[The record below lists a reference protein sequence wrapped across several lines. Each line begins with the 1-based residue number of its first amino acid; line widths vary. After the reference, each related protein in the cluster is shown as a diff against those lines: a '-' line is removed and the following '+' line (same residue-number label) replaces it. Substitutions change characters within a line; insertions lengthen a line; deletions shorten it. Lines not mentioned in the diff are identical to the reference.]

1 MGTNGKAIANVRTV
15 APLDMEGKKVGGVP
29 LEGQV
34 DLWVLL
40 TGERLQMVELHIGK
54 GFFHPLHGHPEHES
68 IGYVISGKLR
78 MRIGE
83 EEHTL
88 GPGDAWHHGVG
99 VAHWTRAL
107 EDTRAVEIHG
117 PPRLEYSGSEA
128 GRY

>member
-1 MGTNGKAIANVRTV
+1 METNGKVIANVSTV
-15 APLDMEGKKVGGVP
+15 APLDMGGKKVGGVL

-54 GFFHPLHGHPEHES
+54 GYFHPLHSHPEHES
-68 IGYVISGKLR
+68 IGYVISGKLE

-99 VAHWTRAL
+99 VAHWTRGL

-117 PPRLEYSGSEA
+117 PPRPEYS
-128 GRY
+128 